1 MTHELTD
8 TVVSLKSP
16 HFEAYLRSRLR
27 NNPEDPNLRC
37 LLWRQLEFRG
47 ARVEA
52 AQVLEHLAVTP
63 CRHLSLE
70 DRLDFAARAIV
81 AVKALP
87 S

>member
-1 MTHELTD
+1 MLLN
-8 TVVSLKSP
+8 SA

-27 NNPEDPNLRC
+27 QTPDDANLRC
-37 LLWRQLEFRG
+37 LLWRLLERRG
-47 ARVEA
+47 ARLEA

-63 CRHLSLE
+63 CHQLTLE

-87 S
+87 G